1 MKRILFALAALSL
14 AVGTSIAT
22 TRAVWTDTVTVT
34 NNQVQTGTAD
44 LQVSKTYGGGSWN
57 TSTVTSSMVIS
68 DLIPGGEGDNY
79 SFTLWNN
86 STVGVDFDLTGQITA
101 VTGAGS
107 DESQLEL
114 AVYEESATPGDTFTE
129 SSDWI
134 SLSDWQ
140 SLTRDF
146 NSTITPGIGNIKNYR
161 IAAKLLPSATNDWQG
176 RTVTMTFTVTG
187 TQP

>member
-1 MKRILFALAALSL
+1 MKRILLALAALSL

-22 TRAVWTDTVTVT
+22 TRAVWSDTVTVT

-68 DLIPGGEGDNY
+68 DLIPGGEGNNY

-86 STVGVDFDLTGQITA
+86 STVGVDFGLTGQITSM
-101 VTGAGS
+101 TGAGA
-107 DESQLEL
+107 DESQMEL
-114 AVYEESATPGDTFTE
+114 AVYEETATPGNPLTE

-134 SLSDWQ
+134 SLADWQ
-140 SLTRDF
+140 ALARAF
-146 NSTITPGIGNIKNYR
+146 NSTLTPGIGNIKNYR
-161 IAAKLLPSATNDWQG
+161 IAARLLSGATNDWQG